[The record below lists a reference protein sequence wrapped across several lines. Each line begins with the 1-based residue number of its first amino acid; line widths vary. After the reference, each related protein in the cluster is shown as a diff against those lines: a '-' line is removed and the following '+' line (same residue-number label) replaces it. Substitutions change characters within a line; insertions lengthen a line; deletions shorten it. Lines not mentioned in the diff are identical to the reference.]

1 MCKSDVDA
9 LLLWVTAA
17 EDYRACLLLPRN
29 MQLKGR
35 SWTGT
40 SIGYIRRGFDDCGF
54 SPFVFLVEE
63 QTQIVKAVRRQGLTF
78 PASPILVVY
87 ALIAPFL
94 VGWSKTA
101 KLLISRHE
109 SSVLRKRKSVQL
121 NLLSAQLPSCSLSL
135 PQYLHISI
143 CQGTGEIDRI
153 VGLSVVDYEM

>member
-1 MCKSDVDA
+1 
-9 LLLWVTAA
+9 
-17 EDYRACLLLPRN
+17 

-40 SIGYIRRGFDDCGF
+40 SIGYIRRGLVDCGI

-101 KLLISRHE
+101 KLIISRHK

-135 PQYLHISI
+135 PQYLYISI
-143 CQGTGEIDRI
+143 CQGTGEIGRI